1 VVVPQTSPGTRER
14 ILDAALGAFADH
26 GYTGTSLNDI
36 AEEVGI
42 RRQSLLHH
50 FPSKDVLYRAVL
62 TESFT
67 AWSVLV
73 EDAVV
78 NTRQGWPQ
86 VERILRAGFRFFD
99 EHPEFVR
106 LARREAIEGGPLLRA
121 ELASSVRPLFERAA
135 RFLDGE
141 MEAGRLRRYDSRQ
154 LLLTGYG
161 AILSY
166 LSDADFVSV
175 LLDSD
180 PMTGQALAARRE
192 HVIGLFCHALVPEG
206 AELADDDHVPDATPV
221 IASAPSEPTVIAPP
235 PVEPPVSRA
244 S

>member
-1 VVVPQTSPGTRER
+1 MPQTSPGTRER
-14 ILDAALGAFADH
+14 ILDAALVAFADH

-50 FPSKDVLYRAVL
+50 FPSKDELYRAVL
-62 TESFT
+62 FESFT
-67 AWSVLV
+67 AWFVLV

-121 ELASSVRPLFERAA
+121 ELASTIRPLFERAS
-135 RFLDGE
+135 RFLDEE
-141 MEAGRLRRYDSRQ
+141 MDAGRLRRYDSRQ

-166 LSDADFVSV
+166 LSDADFVAV

-180 PMTGQALAARRE
+180 PMTGDALAARRE

-206 AELADDDHVPDATPV
+206 AELADDDPVPDAPPAVAVAPV
-221 IASAPSEPTVIAPP
+221 EPTVVPATA
-235 PVEPPVSRA
+235 VEPPVSRA